1 MGRHTPKTSSQAVA
15 RNRELRAIDA
25 QISRLWRS
33 YRDDNQAATFAAL
46 DDLLDRRS
54 DLTRT
59 LGELLSSEDRASNS
73 EWGELGT

>member
-15 RNRELRAIDA
+15 RDRELRAIDA

-33 YRDDNQAATFAAL
+33 YRDDSQAASLAAI